1 MTMKEQLRAVAKE
14 YARQFGK
21 IIGVAP
27 DYWVGGD
34 ISLGVCAYG
43 DYFFNLD
50 DMQIV
55 VDNIDKWVKKYGT
68 IEKVGEKVI
77 EWHDWLIGNNFRLG
91 LYAWLDDRIPTRH
104 SVELNKIYRQIEV
117 LKEIVELYPS
127 HSVGNV
133 IMQLEA
139 RVKELSK
146 ITIRTKDG
154 ETKVNGPIQ
163 LTPTKQ
169 NKN

>member
-1 MTMKEQLRAVAKE
+1 MKEQLRAVAKE

-21 IIGVAP
+21 IIGIEP

-34 ISLGVCAYG
+34 ISLGVCAYS
-43 DYFFNLD
+43 DYFFDLD
-50 DMQIV
+50 NMQVV
-55 VDNIDKWVKKYGT
+55 VDNLNKWVKKYGT

-77 EWHDWLIGNNFRLG
+77 EWHDWFIKNNFRLG
-91 LYAWLDDRIPTRH
+91 LYAWLDGRIPTRH

-117 LKEIVELYPS
+117 LKDVAEVYPS

-139 RVKELSK
+139 RVKELIK
-146 ITIRTKDG
+146 TKEPKDKG
-154 ETKVNGPIQ
+154 E
-163 LTPTKQ
+163 
-169 NKN
+169 

>member
-1 MTMKEQLRAVAKE
+1 MNMKEQLRAVAKE
-14 YARQFGK
+14 YARQFGQ
-21 IIGVAP
+21 IIGIKP

-34 ISLGVCAYG
+34 ISLGPCVYA
-43 DYFFNLD
+43 DYFFDLD
-50 DMQIV
+50 DIQVV
-55 VDNIDKWVKKYGT
+55 VDNLERWVKKYGT

-77 EWHDWLIGNNFRLG
+77 EWHDWIIGKNYRLG
-91 LYAWLDDRIPTRH
+91 LYAWLDGRIPTRH

-139 RVKELSK
+139 RIKEIEK
-146 ITIRTKDG
+146 R
-154 ETKVNGPIQ
+154 ETK
-163 LTPTKQ
+163 
-169 NKN
+169 KN

>member
-1 MTMKEQLRAVAKE
+1 MKEQLRAVAKE

-21 IIGVAP
+21 IIGHEP
-27 DYWVGGD
+27 DYWVAGD
-34 ISLGVCAYG
+34 YVINTCVFG
-43 DYFFNLD
+43 DYFFDLE
-50 DMQIV
+50 DMQVV
-55 VDNIDKWVKKYGT
+55 VDHLDKWVSIYGNT
-68 IEKVGEKVI
+68 ENVGEEVC
-77 EWHDWLIGNNFRLG
+77 DWYDWIVEKDLHCG
-91 LYAWLDDRIPTRH
+91 LYAWLEGQRPT
-104 SVELNKIYRQIEV
+104 SKNVELDKIYRQIEV
-117 LKEIVELYPS
+117 LKDVVEVYPS

-163 LTPTKQ
+163 FTPIKEQ
-169 NKN
+169 